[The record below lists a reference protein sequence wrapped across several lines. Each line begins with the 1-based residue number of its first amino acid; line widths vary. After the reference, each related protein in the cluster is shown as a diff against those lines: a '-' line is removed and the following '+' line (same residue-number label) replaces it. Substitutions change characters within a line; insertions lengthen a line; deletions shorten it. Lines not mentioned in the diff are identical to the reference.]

1 MFYVNIWCYQ
11 VIRIDLSGLIRKFA
25 EMPQENL
32 QDSEELQYLDG
43 LKNGQREA
51 FDFIYKK
58 YSKPLLSKL
67 HRMVKSPEIVDE
79 LLQDIFL
86 KVWTNRAAIDPE
98 KSFKG
103 WIFTIAQTTVFT
115 YYRKLALDK
124 KMQQHVLEVFVEFY
138 EQTEEYIFNKE
149 RVQLLNSAVEQL
161 PAQRKEIFR
170 LCKIEGKSYQ
180 EAAEILSIS
189 PSTVSNQLVSA
200 TKAVKQYVFFHSREF
215 LIFCI
220 AAYLKH

>member
-1 MFYVNIWCYQ
+1 MSNFTKM
-11 VIRIDLSGLIRKFA
+11 S
-25 EMPQENL
+25 EEHL
-32 QDSEELQYLDG
+32 QDHEELQNLDG
-43 LKNGQREA
+43 LKNGQRSA
-51 FDFIYKK
+51 FDFVYKK
-58 YSKPLLSKL
+58 YSKSLLSRMQ
-67 HRMVKSPEIVDE
+67 RMVKSPEIADE
-79 LLQDIFL
+79 LLQDVFL
-86 KVWTNRAAIDPE
+86 KVWTNRTDIDLD

-138 EQTEEYIFNKE
+138 EQTDEYIFNKE
-149 RVQLLNSAVEQL
+149 RMQLLNSAVDQL
-161 PAQRKEIFR
+161 PPQRKEIFR

-180 EAAEILSIS
+180 EAAELLSIS

-200 TKAVKQYVFFHSREF
+200 TKSVKRYVFFHSQEF

-220 AAYLKH
+220 AAYFKH

>member
-1 MFYVNIWCYQ
+1 MSN
-11 VIRIDLSGLIRKFA
+11 FA
-25 EMPQENL
+25 KMSEEHL
-32 QDSEELQYLDG
+32 QDHEELQNLDG
-43 LKNGQREA
+43 LKNGQRSA
-51 FDFIYKK
+51 FDFVYKK
-58 YSKPLLSKL
+58 YSKSLLSRMQ
-67 HRMVKSPEIVDE
+67 RMVKSPEIADE
-79 LLQDIFL
+79 LLQDVFL
-86 KVWTNRAAIDPE
+86 KVWTNRTDIDLD

-149 RVQLLNSAVEQL
+149 RMQLLNSAVDQL
-161 PAQRKEIFR
+161 PPQRKEIFR

-180 EAAEILSIS
+180 EAAELLSIS

-200 TKAVKQYVFFHSREF
+200 TKSVKRYVFFHSQEF

-220 AAYLKH
+220 AAYFKH

>member
-1 MFYVNIWCYQ
+1 M
-11 VIRIDLSGLIRKFA
+11 
-25 EMPQENL
+25 
-32 QDSEELQYLDG
+32 SEEHIHDNEERWYLDG
-43 LKNGQREA
+43 LKNGQRSA
-51 FDFIYKK
+51 FDFVYKK
-58 YSKPLLSKL
+58 YSKSLLVKL
-67 HRMVKSPEIVDE
+67 QRMVKSPEIVDE

-86 KVWTNRAAIDPE
+86 KVWTNREDINLD

-149 RVQLLNSAVEQL
+149 RMQLLNSAVDQL
-161 PAQRKEIFR
+161 PPQRKEIFR

-180 EAAEILSIS
+180 EAGELLSIS

-200 TKAVKQYVFFHSREF
+200 TKSVKRYVFFHSQEF
-215 LIFCI
+215 LVFCI
-220 AAYLKH
+220 AAYFRH

>member
-1 MFYVNIWCYQ
+1 M
-11 VIRIDLSGLIRKFA
+11 
-25 EMPQENL
+25 
-32 QDSEELQYLDG
+32 SEEHLLDNEEVRYLDG
-43 LKNGQREA
+43 LKNGQRSA

-58 YSKPLLSKL
+58 YSKPLLSRL
-67 HRMVKSPEIVDE
+67 QRMVKSPEIVDE

-86 KVWTNRAAIDPE
+86 KVWTNRGDIDLD

-124 KMQQHVLEVFVEFY
+124 KMQKHLLEVFVEFY
-138 EQTEEYIFNKE
+138 EQTEDYIFNKE
-149 RVQLLNSAVEQL
+149 RVQLLSSAIEQL
-161 PAQRKEIFR
+161 PPQRKEIFK

-180 EAAEILSIS
+180 EAAQLLSIS

-200 TKAVKQYVFFHSREF
+200 TKSVKRYVFFHSQEF
-215 LIFCI
+215 LLFCI
-220 AAYLKH
+220 AAYFKH

>member
-1 MFYVNIWCYQ
+1 MSNFTKMSEEHLL
-11 VIRIDLSGLIRKFA
+11 DH
-25 EMPQENL
+25 
-32 QDSEELQYLDG
+32 EELQNLDG
-43 LKNGQREA
+43 LKNGQRSA
-51 FDFIYKK
+51 FDFVYKK
-58 YSKPLLSKL
+58 YSKSLLSRMQ
-67 HRMVKSPEIVDE
+67 RMVKSPEIADE
-79 LLQDIFL
+79 LLQDVFL
-86 KVWTNRAAIDPE
+86 KVWTNRTDIDLD

-149 RVQLLNSAVEQL
+149 RMQLLNSAVDQL
-161 PAQRKEIFR
+161 PPQRKEIFR

-180 EAAEILSIS
+180 EAAELLSIS

-200 TKAVKQYVFFHSREF
+200 TKSVKRYVFFHSQEF

-220 AAYLKH
+220 AAYFKH